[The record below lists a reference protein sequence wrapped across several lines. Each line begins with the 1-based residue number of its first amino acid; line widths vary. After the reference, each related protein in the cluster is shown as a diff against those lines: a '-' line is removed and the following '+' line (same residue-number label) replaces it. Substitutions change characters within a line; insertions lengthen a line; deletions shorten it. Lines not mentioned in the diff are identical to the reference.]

1 MRALAASWARGDH
14 ELANCLLSMRSHYTF
29 VEILKALTLLD
40 AGRSARVV
48 QKKIKILQCSKTKV
62 SARVL
67 GKLKSELD
75 NLLILKPCV
84 SFCLVT

>member
-1 MRALAASWARGDH
+1 MAASWARGDQ
-14 ELANCLLSMRSHYTF
+14 ELADALLSMRSHYTF

-48 QKKIKILQCSKTKV
+48 QKKIKLLQCQKTKV
-62 SARVL
+62 SPKIL

-75 NLLILKPCV
+75 NLLILKSCV
-84 SFCLVT
+84 SFSFIT

>member
-1 MRALAASWARGDH
+1 MAASWARGDQ
-14 ELANCLLSMRSHYTF
+14 ELANALLSMRSRYTF

-48 QKKIKILQCSKTKV
+48 QKKIKLLQCQKTKV
-62 SARVL
+62 SPKIL
-67 GKLKSELD
+67 GKLKLELD

-84 SFCLVT
+84 SFSFIT